1 MEGGVAIFLFLLILI
16 GAGIGGPLLLG
27 TGGYL
32 RRKQMKGELGDA
44 SGDGGRPTHLRVSD
58 DADATFVVS
67 SEAGPGQRPPTPS
80 E

>member
-1 MEGGVAIFLFLLILI
+1 VEGGVAIFLFLLILI

-32 RRKQMKGELGDA
+32 RRKQMKGELGDDN
-44 SGDGGRPTHLRVSD
+44 GDGGRPTHLRVSD
-58 DADATFVVS
+58 DAEATFDVS
-67 SEAGPGQRPPTPS
+67 AKAGPGQRPPTPP